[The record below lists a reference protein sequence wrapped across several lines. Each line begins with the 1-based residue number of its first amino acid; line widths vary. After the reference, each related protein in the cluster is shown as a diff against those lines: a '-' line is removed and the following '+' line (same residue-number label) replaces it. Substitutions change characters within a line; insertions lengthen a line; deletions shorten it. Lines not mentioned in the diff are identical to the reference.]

1 MELFKLFGK
10 LAIEGAE
17 KANSDITNVSTNA
30 QKSSSTI
37 GKLGSA
43 IQNAFKSKTIKEVDA
58 SVEKLT
64 NRMTSQQNKLDLLKR
79 KYADLYL
86 THGKNSSEAKELAA
100 EIEKLSSELQQNKKS
115 LKSAQTAADKYDKSL
130 ESVAD
135 ESEKSSSKIGS
146 AFKSIGAAV
155 AAYFAVDKIKEFAMA
170 CVSAAADAG
179 AATAQFSQVF
189 GDLEGQA
196 AETLSRIAKESGVV
210 ENRMKGSFTKI
221 AAFAKTTGMDTA
233 GSLNLADRAMVAVA
247 DSAAFYDRT
256 LEETTESLQSF
267 LKGNFENDAALGLS
281 CTETTRNAAANK
293 LYGQSFA
300 DLSEAQKQL
309 TLLQMVE
316 DANALSGALGQASR
330 ESDTWTN
337 QTGNL
342 NQAWTD
348 FTAKLGEKFLPA
360 AVAVVGT
367 LAEIVRGMTEH
378 ETEMGVITI
387 AVGTLT
393 AAIIAYNI
401 AQHAATIATKLATAA
416 TTAFGAVMGFVT
428 SPITLVILA
437 IGALI
442 AIIYAC
448 VKHWDDIKLAAS
460 NACEWIKNAWNSI
473 ADWFREKVTEPIA
486 NFFKSMVN
494 SIIGGING
502 MVSGVIS
509 GVNFITRALNKLSF
523 DVPDWVPGLG
533 GKTFGFNIGEITAPQ
548 IPLLEQGG
556 VLEKGQ
562 VGLLEGNGAEAVV
575 PLHQNKKWISAVAHD
590 MDNVTGGSDTA
601 IVSLLQAILEQLK
614 IIANAGNDRA
624 ISLLSQ
630 ILDSMGDD
638 LKEQI
643 SNTTIQVD
651 KRVLGRAVRGLV

>member
-10 LAIEGAE
+10 LAIEGAD

-30 QKSSSTI
+30 QKSSSAV

-43 IQNAFKSKTIKEVDA
+43 IQNAFKSKSIQEVDT

-64 NRMTSQQNKLDLLKR
+64 YRMTSQQNKVDLLKR

-86 THGKNSSEAKELAA
+86 THGKNSKEAKECAA
-100 EIEKLSSELQQNKKS
+100 EIKKLSGELQQNEKA
-115 LKSAQTAADKYDKSL
+115 LEEAQSAADKYDKSL
-130 ESVAD
+130 DGVAKN
-135 ESEKSSSKIGS
+135 SEKFGSKIVS

-170 CVSAAADAG
+170 CVSAAADAE

-196 AETLSRIAKESGVV
+196 SETLSKIANESGIV

-221 AAFAKTTGMDTA
+221 AAFAKTTGMSTA
-233 GSLNLADRAMVAVA
+233 DSLSLAERAMVAVA
-247 DSAAFYDRT
+247 DSAAFYDRS

-348 FTAKLGEKFLPA
+348 FTATIGKKFLPA
-360 AVAVVGT
+360 AIAVVGT
-367 LAEIVRGMTEH
+367 LSQIVQWMTEH
-378 ETEMGVITI
+378 ETAVGVITI

-401 AQHAATIATKLATAA
+401 AQNAATIATTIATAA
-416 TTAFGAVMGFVT
+416 TAAFGAVMSFVT
-428 SPITLVILA
+428 SPITLVVLA

-442 AIIYAC
+442 AIIYLC
-448 VKHWDDIKLAAS
+448 VKHWDDIKLAAC
-460 NACEWIKNAWNSI
+460 NACEWLKNAWGTVAN
-473 ADWFREKVTEPIA
+473 WFREKVTEPIA

-494 SIIGGING
+494 SIIGAING
-502 MVSGVIS
+502 MISGVIS

-548 IPLLEQGG
+548 IPLLEQGA

-575 PLHQNKKWISAVAHD
+575 PLHQNKKWISAVADD
-590 MDNVTGGSDTA
+590 MDNATSGSDTA
-601 IVSLLQAILEQLK
+601 VVSVLQEILEQLK
-614 IIANAGNDRA
+614 IIANSGNER
-624 ISLLSQ
+624 IIGLLAL

-643 SNTTIQVD
+643 SSTTVEMD
-651 KRVLGRAVRGLV
+651 NRVVGRVVRRLV